1 MYLFVMSIRCQKM
14 LVRDVYETEVTLYGR
29 HSDRTYVND
38 VPSLPFDF
46 SFEVCWYLTLTSRN
60 YLLVDGHGLADS
72 KRPSCHPR

>member
-38 VPSLPFDF
+38 VPSLPFPLRF
-46 SFEVCWYLTLTSRN
+46 AGILPQEIIFWLTAMGWPTQS
-60 YLLVDGHGLADS
+60 VQVAIHVSA
-72 KRPSCHPR
+72 